1 MFYRYILKYTSLLG
15 SVQVLNVLLNVLRN
29 MKLEWPEVDFNLEK
43 QLKKVEKAAVKAEEK
58 AAKEDEKSGKDD

>member
-29 MKLEWPEVDFNLEK
+29 
-43 QLKKVEKAAVKAEEK
+43 KAAAVFIGTLGMGLVAV
-58 AAKEDEKSGKDD
+58 